1 MSNEILFYIGKLN
14 AKDLKLNVQLFDNE
28 QNYKKVKKMAGYNWM
43 KNQLD
48 KRFSF
53 KDIENE
59 LGAMD

>member
-1 MSNEILFYIGKLN
+1 
-14 AKDLKLNVQLFDNE
+14 
-28 QNYKKVKKMAGYNWM
+28 M

-59 LGAMD
+59 LVEQWTKKIFLNLKISKIKNLFVL